1 MKTPLTTAQRS
12 LISLIVDTAI
22 DVSLHGTHKAVAD
35 YRGDVHTVFVST
47 CLADEWF
54 STNESQ
60 SLVAFL
66 ARYAD
71 EDEVAH
77 RERVNNE
84 LAALYDHL
92 KSLLPESQS

>member
-22 DVSLHGTHKAVAD
+22 DVSLEGTHKAVAD
-35 YRGDVHTVFVST
+35 YRGDVHAVFVST
-47 CLADEWF
+47 CRVPEWF
-54 STNESQ
+54 YTGEP
-60 SLVAFL
+60 LTAFL

-71 EDEVAH
+71 EDEQEHAD
-77 RERVNNE
+77 RVNNE

>member
-22 DVSLHGTHKAVAD
+22 DVSLHGTLSAMAEYHGTSHA
-35 YRGDVHTVFVST
+35 VFVTTKSAGEWLST
-47 CLADEWF
+47 KGE
-54 STNESQ
+54 NR
-60 SLVAFL
+60 VAWL

-71 EDEVAH
+71 EDEAAH

-92 KSLLPESQS
+92 KALLPESQS

>member
-1 MKTPLTTAQRS
+1 MKTALTSAQRT

-22 DVSLHGTHKAVAD
+22 DVTLHGKHKAVAD
-35 YRGDVHTVFVST
+35 YRGDAQAVFVGT
-47 CLADEWF
+47 CPAEKWL
-54 STNESQ
+54 SQ
-60 SLVAFL
+60 ASELHAAWL

-71 EDEVAH
+71 EDEAAH

-92 KSLLPESQS
+92 KALLPEASA